1 MTSQIGGWFSLCRC
15 CFIQYSRLN
24 TFEAPSHFLP
34 GLAIN
39 SCRDQDPWR
48 TVSSTPVAS
57 RPRRAG
63 RALWKRLQDL
73 QVVVGFGMPCC
84 VWTASLIPMYSHPET
99 RSKKLR
105 SSSTPSTGVYICNY
119 IYDIL
124 YTWYYIYIYM
134 NSYIY
139 YIHYLYYIYIIL
151 YIYIYI
157 LYCILEIILIYFTYI
172 YIYIYISVYNIY
184 ILFRFSQI
192 CKHNCSIWYIIYIKY
207 VMYIVSQ
214 ILNIVYKFLIII
226 C

>member
-57 RPRRAG
+57 RPKRAG

-119 IYDIL
+119 IYMTFCIHDI
-124 YTWYYIYIYM
+124 IYIWTLIFIIYII
-134 NSYIY
+134 NIIYILIIYIY
-139 YIHYLYYIYIIL
+139 YI
-151 YIYIYI
+151 
-157 LYCILEIILIYFTYI
+157 
-172 YIYIYISVYNIY
+172 VY
-184 ILFRFSQI
+184 
-192 CKHNCSIWYIIYIKY
+192 
-207 VMYIVSQ
+207 
-214 ILNIVYKFLIII
+214 
-226 C
+226 